1 MSGRRKEPEL
11 DEENP
16 EWTNADFAQAR
27 PAHEVLP
34 PDVLSAFRNTRGP
47 QKALRKIPVS
57 IRLSSEVV
65 EHFKA
70 TGPGWQRRID
80 DTLRK
85 AAGLNRRKS
94 G

>member
-1 MSGRRKEPEL
+1 MPARRKEPEF

-16 EWTNADFAQAR
+16 EWTDADFARAR
-27 PAHEVLP
+27 PAHEVLR

-47 QKALRKIPVS
+47 QKTPRKIPIS
-57 IRLSSEVV
+57 IRLSPEVV

-70 TGPGWQRRID
+70 SGPGWQRRID

-85 AAGLNRRKS
+85 AAGLTRRKS